1 MTSFIPKGLDLQFL
15 RACKETLTP
24 SDDSAAVAAKDH
36 RPLKRSTMTFN
47 EKRLDMRI
55 WQLNGNHQ
63 KGSHF
68 PICVF
73 TNNVSRRSPEK
84 LEERYNRWLLQR
96 TTAAALW
103 KESQAQERPA
113 DARWR
118 RRSWSATGQGW
129 GRRWHWT
136 SGYQT
141 YSQASISEPWFRH
154 CGGGWAARDAPT
166 WTAVAADD
174 QTPAGALLE
183 VMFLKAACKIF
194 GYRCMSLR

>member
-24 SDDSAAVAAKDH
+24 SSDSAAVAAKDH

-47 EKRLDMRI
+47 EKRLDIRI

-73 TNNVSRRSPEK
+73 TNNISRRSLEK
-84 LEERYNRWLLQR
+84 LEERYNRWVLQR
-96 TTAAALW
+96 TTAAALRNA
-103 KESQAQERPA
+103 SQAHERPA

-118 RRSWSATGQGW
+118 RRSWSAPGQGW
-129 GRRWHWT
+129 DRHRHWT

-141 YSQASISEPWFRH
+141 YSQASIREPWFRH
-154 CGGGWAARDAPT
+154 CGGGWAAGDAPT

-174 QTPAGALLE
+174 LTPAGALLD
-183 VMFLKAACKIF
+183 VIF
-194 GYRCMSLR
+194 PESGLQHPLVSW